1 MANEEFKQP
10 FPFLLAMMTV
20 HRSQYGCGLRADEQ
34 FDMDHQRRGN
44 RTSTD
49 KQWASTASGSL

>member
-1 MANEEFKQP
+1 MADEEFKRAFP
-10 FPFLLAMMTV
+10 FPFLLAMMIV

-34 FDMDHQRRGN
+34 FDMDRQRRGN

-49 KQWASTASGSL
+49 EQ